1 MLCRFVGN
9 DNHSYKIDTI
19 LKNIDLFI
27 LNSNFPIHFN
37 VANDSCIDLLITN
50 NSFAHNCE

>member
-27 LNSNFPIHFN
+27 LNSNFPIYFN